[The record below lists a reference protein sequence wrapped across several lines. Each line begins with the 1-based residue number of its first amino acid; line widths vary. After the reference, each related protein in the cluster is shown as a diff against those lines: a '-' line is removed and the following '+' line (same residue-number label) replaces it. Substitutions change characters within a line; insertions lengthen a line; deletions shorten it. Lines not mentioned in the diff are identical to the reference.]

1 MTLTSAE
8 DLLRTLSEG
17 SFHRFSEWPPASLPN
32 AAAGVYSIW
41 DDRRLVYVGMS
52 GRGATVEQV
61 LERKALDREWGLK
74 SRLKSHR
81 AGRRSGDQFC
91 VYVGDWLVL
100 PTLTPSEIQAIS
112 TRAMSFD
119 HLIRDFIQSKLGF
132 RFVETESGSAA
143 LELERLARA
152 GSLGHLPLL
161 NPTEFG

>member
-17 SFHRFSEWPPASLPN
+17 SFHRFSDWPPASLPN

-41 DDRRLVYVGMS
+41 EDRQLVYVGMS
-52 GRGATVEQV
+52 GRGATAEQV
-61 LERKALDREWGLK
+61 MERKFADREWGLK

-100 PTLTPSEIQAIS
+100 PALTVAEIESIS
-112 TRAMSFD
+112 TRSMSFD
-119 HLIRDFIQSKLGF
+119 HLIRDFIQSRLGF
-132 RFVETESGSAA
+132 RFVETQSGTAA
-143 LELERLARA
+143 LDLERMARA
-152 GSLGHLPLL
+152 GSLGQLPLL

>member
-1 MTLTSAE
+1 MTPTSAE
-8 DLLRTLSEG
+8 GLLRTLSEG
-17 SFHRFSEWPPASLPN
+17 TLHRFSDWPPALLPN

-41 DDRRLVYVGMS
+41 ENRQLIYVGMS
-52 GRGATVEQV
+52 GRCATAEQV

-100 PTLTPSEIQAIS
+100 PTLTSAEIESIS
-112 TRAMSFD
+112 ARALSFD
-119 HLIRDFIQSKLGF
+119 HLIRNFIQSELGF

-143 LELERLARA
+143 LDLERLARA
-152 GSLGHLPLL
+152 GSLGQRPLL
-161 NPTEFG
+161 NPT

>member
-1 MTLTSAE
+1 MTPTSAE

-17 SFHRFSEWPPASLPN
+17 AFHRFSDWPPASLPN

-41 DDRRLVYVGMS
+41 EERQLIYVGMS
-52 GRGATVEQV
+52 GRGATAEQV

-100 PTLTPSEIQAIS
+100 PTLTPSEIEAIS
-112 TRAMSFD
+112 TRALSLD
-119 HLIRDFIQSKLGF
+119 HLIREFIQSKLGF
-132 RFVETESGSAA
+132 RFVETESGSDA
-143 LELERLARA
+143 LDLERLARA
-152 GSLGHLPLL
+152 GSLGQRPLL
-161 NPTEFG
+161 NPT

>member
-1 MTLTSAE
+1 MTPTSAE

-17 SFHRFSEWPPASLPN
+17 RLHRFSDWPPAPLPN

-41 DDRRLVYVGMS
+41 EDRRLVYVGMS
-52 GRGATVEQV
+52 GRGATAEQV

-100 PTLTPSEIQAIS
+100 PTLTSAEIESIS
-112 TRAMSFD
+112 ARALSFD
-119 HLIRDFIQSKLGF
+119 HLIRDFIQSELGF
-132 RFVETESGSAA
+132 RSVETESGSAA
-143 LELERLARA
+143 LDLERLARA
-152 GSLGHLPLL
+152 GSLGQRPLL
-161 NPTEFG
+161 NPT

>member
-1 MTLTSAE
+1 MTPTSAE

-17 SFHRFSEWPPASLPN
+17 TLHRFSDWPPALLPN

-41 DDRRLVYVGMS
+41 DDCRLVYVGMS
-52 GRGATVEQV
+52 GRGATAEQV
-61 LERKALDREWGLK
+61 LERKALGREWGLK

-100 PTLTPSEIQAIS
+100 PTLTSAEIESIS
-112 TRAMSFD
+112 ARALSFD
-119 HLIRDFIQSKLGF
+119 HLIRNFIQSELGF

-143 LELERLARA
+143 LDLERLARA
-152 GSLGHLPLL
+152 GSLGQRPLL
-161 NPTEFG
+161 NPT